1 MSAKSELSHSGS
13 IRRIKNGGI
22 KKTQKKIRRADE
34 SPSSCDLNS
43 SRLRSPFH
51 LERERE
57 RQRQGNRQELRQME
71 MGKRRSCA
79 ESVGLLRVVDARTA
93 LANWHHDIATRRDNR
108 SALRAKGMGRSRF
121 FLLFLEGR
129 KMDIIRR

>member
-13 IRRIKNGGI
+13 IRRIKKGGI

-51 LERERE
+51 LERERQ

-71 MGKRRSCA
+71 MGERSSCA
-79 ESVGLLRVVDARTA
+79 ENVVSFGLSTHARLWQIGIT
-93 LANWHHDIATRRDNR
+93 TSRRDATTDPR
-108 SALRAKGMGRSRF
+108 SEQKAWVVQDFSCCSSKV
-121 FLLFLEGR
+121 E
-129 KMDIIRR
+129 KW